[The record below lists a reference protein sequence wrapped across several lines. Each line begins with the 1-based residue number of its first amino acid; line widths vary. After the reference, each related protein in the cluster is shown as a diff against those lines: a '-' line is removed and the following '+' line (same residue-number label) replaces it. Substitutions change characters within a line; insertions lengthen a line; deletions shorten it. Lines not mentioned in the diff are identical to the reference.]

1 MYKIYINDTPLQ
13 LVSTSEIDQ
22 LGPADEKNMIARYAG
37 KSKYLLNYIDM
48 LEKTDRFDSITLH
61 AEELEKLWAD
71 YQSLYKK
78 IEAAGGCVFNE
89 QQELLVIFRRGFWDL
104 PKGKIDPGESRQ
116 EAAVRE
122 VQEETGIDDINLGEW
137 LATTLHTYKNKKNQR
152 VLKFTYWYK
161 MITSATVLIPQA
173 EEDIEKAEWQEI
185 DQFLNSGEP
194 TYKNIRDI
202 VEKI

>member
-13 LVSTSEIDQ
+13 LVSTSKIDQ
-22 LGPADEKNMIARYAG
+22 FGPSDEKNMIARYAG

-61 AEELEKLWAD
+61 AEEINKLWAD

-89 QQELLVIFRRGFWDL
+89 KKELLVIYRRGFWDL
-104 PKGKIDPGESRQ
+104 PKGKIDLGEGRE

-122 VQEETGIDDINLGEW
+122 VQEETGIDDINLGEF
-137 LATTLHTYKNKKNQR
+137 LATTLHTYKNKKHKR

-161 MITSATVLIPQA
+161 MMTSSTILTPQA
-173 EEDIEKAEWQEI
+173 EEDIEKAEWQRI
-185 DQFLNSGEP
+185 DQFLNNGEP
-194 TYKNIRDI
+194 TYKNIIDI
-202 VEKI
+202 EKKI